1 MSVRYL
7 CGVLALCAMAA
18 AGAGPSPAAAQAVFT
33 NPVLSDA
40 RGVADPFILK
50 WNGEYYLYTT
60 GDPIRAYHSV
70 DLVTWDEVG
79 PVLSS
84 SDDPGAW
91 NQVDVWAP
99 EVVYRNGTFY
109 LYYSASRGSDDW
121 RVTEEARRV
130 GVATS
135 RSPRGP
141 FVDSGSPVTP
151 GWGIDGHVFRDPRTG
166 RDYLFYSY
174 LYEPDLPG
182 AGQVVDSLVSP
193 FRTGHTPTHVIRG
206 SEAWEDKDGDPNNGS
221 LRYTN
226 EAPTVLER
234 DGLYYML
241 YSGGSWDLPT
251 YALAY
256 AVSDEVVPSG
266 GLDSEGWDKVTP
278 PILRA
283 NDRVQ
288 GPGHNTVTLA
298 PNNVHHITAY
308 HGRSVPFRSPGD
320 RQTFLDR
327 LYWNG
332 ARPFLEPATLGARPA
347 PDRPILAD
355 RFDRSGA
362 GLGPAWEVVSGSWRT
377 RDGAAEGTGLAVAAL
392 EPLRHYVFEANVR
405 AEDGSAG
412 VVAWYRD
419 ADDRFLVRLDPSTR
433 TLHSAGA
440 AAGAALEEIRTPLPP
455 GFRFDVWHQLLVVR
469 DGPRYEILLD
479 GVRMQ
484 RRDGP
489 GGPGRPGL
497 VAETGSAAFD
507 GVAVTAHFRDGFD
520 DPRTDWQP
528 GSGTWLVDES
538 ALHQVAGGSAI
549 HTALKGDPA
558 RDYEFTAS
566 LRWRD
571 NVSEASRAGVVAAA
585 DGRGMVVAG
594 FDRTIWPYARFH
606 VRYLDAGQVRDT
618 LSVGI
623 PRGFLY
629 DAYHTIRVV
638 KQGGDFTFYLDGREI
653 AAGRFPL
660 DVARPGLYT
669 EGARAAFDDVA
680 MTRLGVPRNR
690 VLNGSFETER
700 WPQGDGAVR
709 APWELTG
716 SAEVVECCAYEGTH
730 RLLLTDGDG
739 TARQTIPDLP
749 PGRYTLLAWTIARGG
764 EASIRVSPGDPDVR
778 VRPATGGS
786 WQRVEIP
793 FDLPEA
799 GPVEISIR
807 ATLNGDPDAYVAVD
821 NLYLV
826 GP

>member
-1 MSVRYL
+1 MRRCVPFL
-7 CGVLALCAMAA
+7 IAVVIAAAA
-18 AGAGPSPAAAQAVFT
+18 AGRLPAQSVFT
-33 NPVLSDA
+33 NPVLSDP

-60 GDPIRAYHSV
+60 GDPIRAYHST
-70 DLVTWDEVG
+70 DLVEWEEIG

-84 SDDPGAW
+84 SDDPEAW

-109 LYYSASRGSDDW
+109 LYYSASRASDDW

-130 GVATS
+130 GVAVGD
-135 RSPRGP
+135 SPRGP

-151 GWGIDGHVFRDPRTG
+151 GWGIDGHVFRDPASG

-182 AGQVVDSLVSP
+182 AGQVVDSLVTP
-193 FRTGHTPTHVIRG
+193 FRTGRTPTHVIRG

-234 DGLYYML
+234 DGRYYML

-256 AVSDEVVPSG
+256 AVSDTVMPAG
-266 GLDSEGWDKVTP
+266 GLEGGGWEKVTP

-283 NDRVQ
+283 NDLVQ
-288 GPGHNTVTLA
+288 GPGHNTVTVA
-298 PNNVHHITAY
+298 PNNVHRVTAY
-308 HGRSVPFRSPGD
+308 HGRAVPFRSPGD

-332 ARPFLEPATLGARPA
+332 ERPYLRPPTLGARAA
-347 PDRPILAD
+347 PDRPAFAD
-355 RFDRSGA
+355 RFDRSGG
-362 GLGPAWEVVSGSWRT
+362 GLGPAWEVEAGSWRVA
-377 RDGAAEGTGLAVAAL
+377 DGAAAGSGVAVPAI

-405 AEDGSAG
+405 PRDARAG
-412 VVAWYRD
+412 AVAWYGAGGGR
-419 ADDRFLVRLDPSTR
+419 LVVWLDPSSR
-433 TLHSAGA
+433 TLRTEGTLD
-440 AAGAALEEIRTPLPP
+440 GEEIEEVRTPLGP
-455 GFRFDVWHQLLVVR
+455 GFRFDAWHQLLVIRNGGRFQVH
-469 DGPRYEILLD
+469 LD

-484 RRDGP
+484 ERAGP
-489 GGPGRPGL
+489 DGPGRPGL
-497 VAETGSAAFD
+497 AAENGSGQFD
-507 GVAVTAHFRDGFD
+507 GIAVTPHFRDGFD
-520 DPRTDWQP
+520 DPRVDWETL
-528 GSGTWLVDES
+528 GGTWLVDEG
-538 ALHQVAGGSAI
+538 AIHQVAGGPAI

-558 RDYEFTAS
+558 RDYEFTAG

-571 NVSEASRAGVVAAA
+571 QVSDRSRAGIVAAA
-585 DGRGMVVAG
+585 DERGGMVVAG

-606 VRYLDAGQVRDT
+606 VRYLRDGEVRDT

-623 PRGFLY
+623 PRGFVY

-638 KQGGDFTFYLDGREI
+638 KQGDGFTFFLDGREI
-653 AAGRFPL
+653 AAARFPL
-660 DVARPGLYT
+660 DVTRPGLYT

-680 MTRLGVPRNR
+680 MTRVVIPRN
-690 VLNGSFETER
+690 LLLDGSFEAER
-700 WPQGDGAVR
+700 WAQGDGAAR
-709 APWELTG
+709 TPWQLSG

-730 RLLLTDGDG
+730 RILLTGDDGRAHQIVAG
-739 TARQTIPDLP
+739 LP
-749 PGRYTLLAWTIARGG
+749 PGDYTLLAWTIARGAEAVVEVMPAGG
-764 EASIRVSPGDPDVR
+764 ESTS
-778 VRPATGGS
+778 RPAVGGS
-786 WQRVEIP
+786 WRRVEVEFEVEEGGGP
-793 FDLPEA
+793 VQVTLGGRFSGEA
-799 GPVEISIR
+799 G
-807 ATLNGDPDAYVAVD
+807 AYVAVD

-826 GP
+826 RR